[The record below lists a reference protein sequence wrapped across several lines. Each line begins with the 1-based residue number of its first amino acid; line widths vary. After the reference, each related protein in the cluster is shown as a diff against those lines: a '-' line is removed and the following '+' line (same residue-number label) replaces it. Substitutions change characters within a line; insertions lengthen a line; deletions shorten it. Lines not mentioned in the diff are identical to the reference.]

1 MNKLT
6 PEQLT
11 ALLNAAIKFGLD
23 AALALA
29 KLFKGG
35 STIDEAI
42 AALEEAKTKTLQD
55 YKDED
60 AAAAKP

>member
-6 PEQLT
+6 PDQLT
-11 ALLNAAIKFGLD
+11 LLLRAAVELSID

-35 STIDEAI
+35 ATIDEAI
-42 AALEEAKTKTLQD
+42 AALAEAKTKTAQQF
-55 YKDED
+55 KDED
-60 AAAAKP
+60 AAANP